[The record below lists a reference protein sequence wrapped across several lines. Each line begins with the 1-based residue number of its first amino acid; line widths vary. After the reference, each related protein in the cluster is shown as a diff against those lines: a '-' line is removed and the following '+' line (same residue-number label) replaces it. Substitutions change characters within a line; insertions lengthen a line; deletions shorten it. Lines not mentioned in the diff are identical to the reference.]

1 MASCLGRDVFINTA
15 LRISQL
21 GDFFPVRVR
30 ALSFRTAPLLSSRPR
45 YSPFCFSV
53 FLSYMCAGIPLLV
66 SLSFVLSVS
75 RDCISKFCTLSSL
88 LFTSFSVDSC
98 ARLRIH
104 RPLPFRQL
112 PHTRMRSNQYH
123 GTPHFQ
129 VSFIALSCNFPR
141 DMKED

>member
-1 MASCLGRDVFINTA
+1 MASCPWRDDFINTA

-21 GDFFPVRVR
+21 GDFFPARVH
-30 ALSFRTAPLLSSRPR
+30 AVSFQTVPLLTSRPR

-53 FLSYMCAGIPLLV
+53 FLCYMRAGIPVLV

-75 RDCISKFCTLSSL
+75 RDCISKFSTLSSL
-88 LFTSFSVDSC
+88 LFISFSVDSC

-104 RPLPFRQL
+104 RPLTFRQL
-112 PHTRMRSNQYH
+112 PRTCMRSNQYH